1 MLAQRCRSLTFGS
14 CLSPPSLPPGS
25 GALPAPPIPA
35 SFSHNWQQTAGGEA
49 CDPSSRLSRGDC
61 GPARAPWRSLGAR
74 ASSTKPEESSLR
86 TPGPP
91 ATRRIPKSLAPIPA
105 PDPARPAPLVPAP
118 GAARHFPGSAL
129 GPARARRLRPP
140 RRGPPLRRPLRGRRP
155 RIPLSARALSP
166 SGALSPSTLEL
177 VVPGT
182 ACRCCRHQGGLPD
195 LGPSEDRELEDWSA
209 RGFPGLARPPGS
221 CAPAPPRDTSLP
233 SAARPAGAPGAPR
246 DLARPGSVHPLPRAQ
261 PRRPAPLSALRPSQ
275 GSARISGLTQ
285 RCAPLLLPALSGAQE
300 LGEVLTQLLKFLGP
314 SSRTPPS
321 LQIRPA
327 LQRSAA
333 PHLLLLGAGARR
345 WGLQGARDQS
355 LPGGLARPRQGKG
368 QSP

>member
-1 MLAQRCRSLTFGS
+1 MLAQRCRSLTLGS
-14 CLSPPSLPPGS
+14 CLSPRSLPPGS
-25 GALPAPPIPA
+25 GALPAPPLPA

-61 GPARAPWRSLGAR
+61 GPARARWRSLGAR

-105 PDPARPAPLVPAP
+105 PGPARPAPLVPAP

-129 GPARARRLRPP
+129 GPARARCLRPP
-140 RRGPPLRRPLRGRRP
+140 RRGPPLRWPLRGRRP
-155 RIPLSARALSP
+155 RIPLSARVLSP

-195 LGPSEDRELEDWSA
+195 LGPSEDRELEDRSA

-233 SAARPAGAPGAPR
+233 AAARPAGAPGAPR

-261 PRRPAPLSALRPSQ
+261 PRRPAPVRPAPLSGLGSDLRTHPALRSPP
-275 GSARISGLTQ
+275 
-285 RCAPLLLPALSGAQE
+285 APGALW
-300 LGEVLTQLLKFLGP
+300 
-314 SSRTPPS
+314 R
-321 LQIRPA
+321 
-327 LQRSAA
+327 
-333 PHLLLLGAGARR
+333 AGARR
-345 WGLQGARDQS
+345 GFNTASEILRPLLPDSSVTPNPSRTTAFRSPAPALAGRGRTALGASRS
-355 LPGGLARPRQGKG
+355 
-368 QSP
+368 